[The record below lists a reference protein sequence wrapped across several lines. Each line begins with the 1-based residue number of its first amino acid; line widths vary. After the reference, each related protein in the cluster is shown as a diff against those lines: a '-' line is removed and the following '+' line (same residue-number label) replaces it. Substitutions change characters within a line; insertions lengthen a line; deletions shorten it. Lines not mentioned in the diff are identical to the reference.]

1 MEVQFDE
8 EAFRKPAKKINNFDS
23 LVRCTR
29 SFAAPARSLHPLI
42 RYFDASQLI
51 NKNRS
56 CALTME

>member
-29 SFAAPARSLHPLI
+29 SFAAPAHSL
-42 RYFDASQLI
+42 FNASQLI

>member
-29 SFAAPARSLHPLI
+29 SFAILMLRNSLIKIVL
-42 RYFDASQLI
+42 
-51 NKNRS
+51 
-56 CALTME
+56 AL

>member
-23 LVRCTR
+23 LVR
-29 SFAAPARSLHPLI
+29 
-42 RYFDASQLI
+42 YFDASQLM

>member
-29 SFAAPARSLHPLI
+29 SFAAPARSLHPLV
-42 RYFDASQLI
+42 RYLMLRNSLI
-51 NKNRS
+51 KIVL
-56 CALTME
+56 AL